1 MSQSCWR
8 WVLISVLNPA
18 MREVVISMLAIGIA
32 RMEATTAR
40 AI

>member
-8 WVLISVLNPA
+8 WVLISVLKPV
-18 MREVVISMLAIGIA
+18 MREKVTSMLAIGMA
-32 RMEATTAR
+32 RIVATTAR